1 MYIFIVDFHLI
12 ITHQRFSKKQVVN
25 FCILARVTSDMS
37 LSKKHTHMNA
47 FFKSQ
52 FNYCPVIWM
61 CHSRKNNNKINRI
74 LERCLRIV
82 YNNKRSPF
90 NALLEKDSF

>member
-1 MYIFIVDFHLI
+1 
-12 ITHQRFSKKQVVN
+12 
-25 FCILARVTSDMS
+25 
-37 LSKKHTHMNA
+37 MNA